1 MAEQQTDPREEQAT
15 LAYNTYRQACAFR
28 NEAGLPMPEWQH
40 LSVPLRE
47 AWLQVSGA
55 VTGTQ
60 APEGTSAA
68 SQTTPQAPPD
78 PLEALTPKPTPAGPE
93 TPSMPDPS
101 MTSPQPM
108 TQESLDALTVQDLRT
123 RGQEAGLQVSSSAS
137 KQELID
143 MLLEHQRTQ
152 STPQVSPPPPPEQPP
167 PAPED

>member
-55 VTGTQ
+55 VTGAQ

-68 SQTTPQAPPD
+68 YQTTPQAPPD

-93 TPSMPDPS
+93 TPAMPDPS
-101 MTSPQPM
+101 MTAPQPM
-108 TQESLDALTVQDLRT
+108 TQESLEALTVSDLRT
-123 RGQEAGLQVSSSAS
+123 RCQEAGLQVSSSAS
-137 KQELID
+137 KQQLID
-143 MLLEHQRTQ
+143 ALLAHQAAGQ
-152 STPQVSPPPPPEQPP
+152 TPTTPEQP

>member
-1 MAEQQTDPREEQAT
+1 MAEHQTDPREEQAT

-55 VTGTQ
+55 VTGTE
-60 APEGTSAA
+60 APEGVSAA
-68 SQTTPQAPPD
+68 YQTTPQAPPD
-78 PLEALTPKPTPAGPE
+78 PLEALTPQPTPAGPE

-101 MTSPQPM
+101 MTAPQPM
-108 TQESLDALTVQDLRT
+108 TQQSLEALTMSDLRT
-123 RGQEAGLQVSSSAS
+123 RCQEAGLQVSSSAS
-137 KQELID
+137 KQQLID
-143 MLLEHQRTQ
+143 ALLAHQRSQ
-152 STPQVSPPPPPEQPP
+152 ATPQVSQPSDQP